1 MNQTYLE
8 TNAELSKPHTAEE
21 ITALDA
27 KAAREYFLENIN
39 QNTVYSYDGRKFYAE
54 PSYRLRHNFGGRP
67 FRRKNR
73 NFILFRNLQKRL
85 LRHHS
90 P

>member
-39 QNTVYSYDGRKFYAE
+39 QNTVFFHTLE
-54 PSYRLRHNFGGRP
+54 
-67 FRRKNR
+67 
-73 NFILFRNLQKRL
+73 
-85 LRHHS
+85 
-90 P
+90 